1 MSHNS
6 RSSQDFSASSTVNR
20 RGYFIIGAERISKSL
35 NLGNILR
42 SAHAFGASFTFTV
55 GATYRA
61 LEAHA
66 DTSKSQHHV
75 PHFNWSTVDDIIL
88 PQGAKL
94 VGVEV
99 VPDAILLPNFKHPLQ
114 AAYVFGPEKGCL
126 SEALLSRCDYV
137 VKIPM
142 SFCVNVA
149 IAAAIVMYDRVKSLS
164 NFPPLPFVDS
174 QSKQDD
180 DGSLERSSKPSA

>member
-1 MSHNS
+1 MSQNS
-6 RSSQDFSASSTVNR
+6 RSLQDLSASSTLNR

-42 SAHAFGASFTFTV
+42 SAHAFGASFTFTI
-55 GATYRA
+55 GATYKA

-75 PHFNWSTVDDIIL
+75 PHFNWQTVDDLIL

-94 VGVEV
+94 VGIEV
-99 VPDAILLPNFKHPLQ
+99 VPDAILLPNFKHPMQ
-114 AAYVFGPEKGCL
+114 AAYVFGPERGCL
-126 SEALLSRCDYV
+126 SEALLARCDYV

-149 IAAAIVMYDRVKSLS
+149 IAAAIVMYDRVKTLS
-164 NFPPLPFVDS
+164 TFSSRPFS
-174 QSKQDD
+174 EGQPKQD
-180 DGSLERSSKPSA
+180 

>member
-1 MSHNS
+1 MSQNS
-6 RSSQDFSASSTVNR
+6 RSLQDLSAASTLNR

-55 GATYRA
+55 GATYKA

-75 PHFNWSTVDDIIL
+75 PHFNWNRVEDLIL

-99 VPDAILLPNFKHPLQ
+99 VPDAILLPNFRHPLQ

-149 IAAAIVMYDRVKSLS
+149 IAAAIVMYDRTKSLS
-164 NFPPLPFVDS
+164 NFSPRPLTESTPKLDR
-174 QSKQDD
+174 DH
-180 DGSLERSSKPSA
+180 SS